1 MQEVRIQARS
11 PIDLAPVLGPERV
24 EHLIHEVAPRM
35 QSMLQGHSVINISST
50 AAGGGVAEAAV
61 AYLRW
66 EAARRT
72 QVETWVAHLVDR
84 YVLTADPYRVFEAR
98 RAGRE
103 AAWAWTALTE
113 TVA

>member
-1 MQEVRIQARS
+1 MREHGLARS
-11 PIDLAPVLGPERV
+11 PAEAAVVAWVIERQLPALWGGLADAL
-24 EHLIHEVAPRM
+24 VA
-35 QSMLQGHSVINISST
+35 HY
-50 AAGGGVAEAAV
+50 GVAEADV

-66 EAARRT
+66 ESSRRA
-72 QVETWVAHLVDR
+72 QVEQWIAHLVDR
-84 YVLTADPYRVFEAR
+84 YVLTADPYKVFEAR